1 MSSSTAAPTAPT
13 AADDVLPRRD
23 AAEEVVAT
31 GRARI
36 DALDAQIVA
45 LVQQRA
51 DLSHEIQAARRS
63 LGGGRI
69 AHSRELEIVAH
80 YTDSLG
86 RPGTALALALLELC
100 RGRA

>member
-1 MSSSTAAPTAPT
+1 MSATAATTDPTTGPT
-13 AADDVLPRRD
+13 SAVAA
-23 AAEEVVAT
+23 

-36 DALDAQIVA
+36 DELDAEIVA
-45 LVQQRA
+45 LALRRA
-51 DLSHEIQAARRS
+51 AVSQEIQTARRA

-80 YTDSLG
+80 YTDALG
-86 RPGTALALALLELC
+86 RPGTAVALALLEMC